1 MPIIPLS
8 ETLQLQA
15 AQIVY
20 LGVGAGTAI
29 ISIEDPVSSYLITS
43 AAGPVALVGNLA
55 IAPAAG
61 TPVNMTRYVFEYSAN
76 MTFGGNTLTIFGA
89 TMPEQFQNKRC
100 RIIATYDL
108 ATTTWDVKF
117 EADFSES
124 DIVVTSN
131 IEDGAI
137 TNAKIDPIGGING
150 SLIQA
155 GTLPDT
161 ALASDL
167 GLAKVV
173 TGTLDVGLVLTL
185 NTIPQVVIPA
195 VVGKIIIPLHFNLT
209 ILGGAATTVYA
220 TNTIIQLME
229 SVSFPQDPMFEFDC
243 LAHPIGSSPNF
254 SVPAFTGNPLLANNS
269 QFQVSQS
276 VRLMVK
282 TGNPTLG
289 DSALGYQIIYYEV

>member
-8 ETLQLQA
+8 ETLELQA

-20 LGVGAGTAI
+20 LGVGAGTAV

-89 TMPEQFQNKRC
+89 TMPVQFQNKRC

-124 DIVVTSN
+124 EIVSTANLEDLAVT
-131 IEDGAI
+131 D
-137 TNAKIDPIGGING
+137 AKVASGISGTKLTAG
-150 SLIQA
+150 SV
-155 GTLPDT
+155 PDT

-173 TGTLDVGLVLTL
+173 TGTLDAGLILAL
-185 NTIPQVVIPA
+185 NTTPQVVIPA
-195 VVGKIIIPLHFNLT
+195 VVGKLIIPLHFNLT
-209 ILGGAATTVYA
+209 ILGGGATTVYA

-229 SVSFPQDPMFEFDC
+229 SVSFPQDPMFELDC
-243 LAHPIGSSPNF
+243 LSHPIGSSPNF